1 MGGAL
6 FLWRINSQAGVKYGK
21 LFNGGSYKSVAKF
34 KAEFA
39 GSDNIHFN
47 DTAAP
52 GAPDNSK
59 WPVKSLR

>member
-1 MGGAL
+1 MGRAL
-6 FLWRINSQAGVKYGK
+6 FCGELILQAGVKYGK